1 MRLPL
6 WCLLACVAASAACSD
21 RAETAATTPAP
32 APIQHLA
39 PENVA
44 TAEMTELSSGPMVSG
59 QLTPARE
66 ASVRAQVGGS
76 IVTLAVDRG
85 QAVKDGA
92 VVARISSRDLDVAM
106 ASAQAA
112 VRSAETA
119 LTGAQNELQRTE
131 SLVKG
136 GALAARDL
144 EQARNAVA
152 NAEANVA
159 AAKARQQ
166 SIWQQLDDTT
176 VRAPFGG
183 LVSDR
188 PASVGDVV
196 TPGTAILTIVDPSS
210 LRLEALVPS
219 DQIAQVKPGARV
231 TFTIR
236 GQPGKTF
243 AGRVE
248 RLGATADPVTR
259 QVPIFVTL
267 PNTGGALIAGLFAE
281 GRVETATRK
290 GVVIP
295 LSAVDETGPVP
306 MVTRIRDGKA
316 ERVTVELGLRQ
327 AELERVEIVKGLAAG
342 DVVIT
347 GSAKGI
353 APGTPVTV
361 VGRT

>member
-1 MRLPL
+1 M
-6 WCLLACVAASAACSD
+6 
-21 RAETAATTPAP
+21 
-32 APIQHLA
+32 
-39 PENVA
+39 
-44 TAEMTELSSGPMVSG
+44 
-59 QLTPARE
+59 
-66 ASVRAQVGGS
+66 RAQVGGS

-85 QAVKDGA
+85 QPVQEGA
-92 VVARISSRDLDVAM
+92 VVARISSRDLEATM
-106 ASAQAA
+106 ASADAA

-119 LTGAQNELQRTE
+119 LTVATNEQQRTE
-131 SLVKG
+131 VLVKG
-136 GALAARDL
+136 GALASRDL

-152 NAEANVA
+152 NADANLA
-159 AAKARQQ
+159 AARARQRSAKQ
-166 SIWQQLDDTT
+166 LLDDTT
-176 VRAPFGG
+176 LRAPFSG

-196 TPGTAILTIVDPSS
+196 TSGTAILTIVDPSS

-236 GQPGKTF
+236 GQPGRTF
-243 AGRVE
+243 TGRVE

-267 PNTGGALIAGLFAE
+267 PNTGGAVIAGLFAE
-281 GRVETATRK
+281 GRVEAATRK
-290 GVVIP
+290 GIVVP

-306 MVTRIRDGKA
+306 TVTRIRDGKA
-316 ERVTVELGLRQ
+316 ERVSVELGLRQ
-327 AELERVEIVKGLAAG
+327 GELERVEIIKGLNAG

-353 APGTPVTV
+353 APGTAVTV
-361 VGRT
+361 VGRS